1 MIYKINQ
8 IKMIIPIRCF
18 SCGKITGNKWESYQ
32 KMIKEGISECEA
44 LNKLGLKRYCC
55 RRILLT
61 HVELIEKIL
70 QYKIEDKNDL
80 LLEINNLKIV

>member
-1 MIYKINQ
+1 MINKINQ

-70 QYKIEDKNDL
+70 QYKIKDKNEL